1 MGKKEILNKMRIGK
15 IMEKWWYLLEW
26 EKRKVQ
32 WEHGNIRGFMEWEK
46 DIHEGKEFCENGG
59 IIAGKDI
66 IRVVFLCSCEN
77 SMRMKRVFLYRVV
90 REKLSDLNWIEKD
103 IIRMTIIE

>member
-1 MGKKEILNKMRIGK
+1 MIFLGMGKTESAVRTWKYSWFYGMRK
-15 IMEKWWYLLEW
+15 K
-26 EKRKVQ
+26 
-32 WEHGNIRGFMEWEK
+32 N
-46 DIHEGKEFCENGG
+46 IHEGKEFCENGG